1 MDLQEIQDKL
11 NTLLDGTERKIV
23 FWYDDDAAY
32 TEEVDQLQLAGDSK
46 VIKLTGSN
54 SFETKLLLE
63 HQDLTTNYLV
73 YVPFARP
80 EDKENSLVDIFYCS
94 EHFYSDKLIQLMGE
108 MNIPPECQDEV
119 KKYKKYHEVY
129 HVGCAI

>member
-11 NTLLDGTERKIV
+11 NTLLDGTERKIG

-54 SFETKLLLE
+54 SFAL
-63 HQDLTTNYLV
+63 
-73 YVPFARP
+73 
-80 EDKENSLVDIFYCS
+80 
-94 EHFYSDKLIQLMGE
+94 
-108 MNIPPECQDEV
+108 
-119 KKYKKYHEVY
+119 
-129 HVGCAI
+129 